1 MAIAPRSALV
11 VDPGKVTGYGFLRWT
26 PGDKDSVSFSGGEL
40 EHDLFVDS
48 AFQWIQTGG
57 LDLVLMEGF
66 TINQRTAKE
75 ASSDE
80 VMWSIKQIGV
90 LQTFCRWY
98 HTPFSRQM
106 PSDKSFAAGSAKLKA
121 LGWWDGA
128 KGEAGHRRDAARHA
142 VVYATKNNIIDPRR
156 LLG

>member
-1 MAIAPRSALV
+1 MEHRTALI
-11 VDPGKVTGYGFLRWT
+11 VDPGKMTGYGDLTWT
-26 PGDKDSVSFSGGEL
+26 VGDKSSVAFRGGEL
-40 EHDLFVDS
+40 PHDEFIDY
-48 AFQWIQTGG
+48 AFTRIQTGD

-66 TINQRTAKE
+66 TVNQRTAKE

-98 HTPFSRQM
+98 HTPFARQL
-106 PSDKSFAAGSAKLKA
+106 PSDKSFAEGSRKLKA
-121 LGWWDGA
+121 VGWWDGA

-142 VVYATKNNIIDPRR
+142 LVYAVRQNLIDPRS
-156 LLG
+156 LL